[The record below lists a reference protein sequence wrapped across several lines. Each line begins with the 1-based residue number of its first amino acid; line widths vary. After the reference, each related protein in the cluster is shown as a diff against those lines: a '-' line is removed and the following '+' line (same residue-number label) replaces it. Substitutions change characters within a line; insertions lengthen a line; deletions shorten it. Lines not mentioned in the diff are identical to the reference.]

1 MNDPRDSLTFT
12 RWPWLTDGP
21 FGANAGPPP
30 PAPPGGGLL
39 GLLNRGGGLFGQLA
53 PPQPLAGSPG
63 AGGAWPTL
71 PYPLILHDAPTRA
84 PEDETAPPR
93 TPMRTAQL
101 APRMPSPWPA
111 TVSEAGAAQPSAD
124 DEPAA
129 AQAAARTAAERLRRG
144 VLSTRSA
151 PPQES
156 PPAPLPEHLESAAYW
171 GAARAPSEA
180 DDQRQ
185 GQGSYLAP
193 APQAPTWE
201 QVVPTATPWS
211 VSPKLPSATSWGDI
225 INGIDCRTS
234 GDNLHCITPGGRRF
248 AVPADG
254 LPDGLRI
261 APGERDY
268 HYYSTPD
275 GPVSFDPS
283 ALMQGVIDQPTRG
296 RRQLVA
302 PATTQGTPNDA
313 TPYDVYPAALPA
325 LGLTGLAAAAGPFGT
340 PMVPPPVTLPSPVKS
355 YLTTDQNGTPMVV
368 NVTQPHHPLHP
379 GIVVRYVTASPSGS
393 TIQNEGTGLGEPQSP
408 SSPGLLREW
417 INNVWKGQSK
427 RIVDGNR

>member
-53 PPQPLAGSPG
+53 PTAPQPPAGSPW

-71 PYPLILHDAPTRA
+71 PYPLILHDARA
-84 PEDETAPPR
+84 PEGETAPPR
-93 TPMRTAQL
+93 APMRAAQL

-111 TVSEAGAAQPSAD
+111 PPDTSPDDESAAVQATAGA
-124 DEPAA
+124 
-129 AQAAARTAAERLRRG
+129 AAERLRRH
-144 VLSTRSA
+144 VQRTRSA
-151 PPQES
+151 SPQAAA
-156 PPAPLPEHLESAAYW
+156 PAPLPEHLESGDYW
-171 GAARAPSEA
+171 EATRAPSEA
-180 DDQRQ
+180 DDQGQ

-193 APQAPTWE
+193 VPRAPTWE
-201 QVVPTATPWS
+201 QVAPTATPWS
-211 VSPKLPSATSWGDI
+211 ASPKLPSATSWGDI

-248 AVPADG
+248 NVSAEG
-254 LPDGLRI
+254 LPRGLTI
-261 APGERDY
+261 APGDPRY

-283 ALMQGVIDQPTRG
+283 ALMQGVIDQPTLSPK
-296 RRQLVA
+296 QLVS
-302 PATTQGTPNDA
+302 PATAQGTLNES
-313 TPYDVYPAALPA
+313 TPKDYYLP
-325 LGLTGLAAAAGPFGT
+325 LSGLAASAAPLETPVLPPARPFN
-340 PMVPPPVTLPSPVKS
+340 LVKS
-355 YLTTDQNGTPMVV
+355 YLTKDQNGTPIVV
-368 NVTQPHHPLHP
+368 NVTQPGHQLYP
-379 GIVVRYVTASPSGS
+379 GVVIRYVTTSPSGS
-393 TIQNEGTGLGEPQSP
+393 TIQNEGIGLGELQSP
-408 SSPGLLREW
+408 SSHERLRDL

-427 RIVDGNR
+427 RLIEK